1 MLHVRIATSVVG
13 RRSGPPRSFDETN
26 VDRSMNA
33 ALPIPTLTG
42 RLVRLDPMTLDAL
55 DDLVAAAS
63 EDRSTYGFTRVP
75 ATKAAMSAHVE
86 ELLEGWANGECVPF
100 VQVDATTG
108 RIVGATR
115 FLTIRRVSPQQPP
128 FAVEV
133 GGTWLA
139 ASAQRSGI
147 NVEAKLLLLG
157 YAFSTWSVGRVDIKT
172 DARNERT
179 RAAIERLGASYEGT
193 LRHWQPSLAAGEEDR
208 LRDSA
213 MFSVTE
219 DEWPSVQ
226 AHLIAR
232 LSGDR
237 RDRSPR

>member
-1 MLHVRIATSVVG
+1 MA
-13 RRSGPPRSFDETN
+13 
-26 VDRSMNA
+26 
-33 ALPIPTLTG
+33 
-42 RLVRLDPMTLDAL
+42 
-55 DDLVAAAS
+55 
-63 EDRSTYGFTRVP
+63 
-75 ATKAAMSAHVE
+75 
-86 ELLEGWANGECVPF
+86 
-100 VQVDATTG
+100 
-108 RIVGATR
+108 
-115 FLTIRRVSPQQPP
+115 
-128 FAVEV
+128 
-133 GGTWLA
+133 
-139 ASAQRSGI
+139 
-147 NVEAKLLLLG
+147 

-237 RDRSPR
+237 RDRAPR